1 MRLILHIL
9 LLPLVNRYVLSLQLI
24 VDQGLKFNPLRVLFI
39 LIFVELGFD
48 FFEKLFTDFAL
59 KLWLV
64 EIDQDLPINF
74 KEARE
79 IELEV
84 VFCEDFDEFSV
95 LLTLALKEGLQ
106 FEKATLK
113 GIIFFKLGWTRTG
126 SFVFQW
132 EFFCDTFHDAPN
144 HFRLFSL
151 SVQLVLKLLSW
162 DLLIVGYDLFLLDWF
177 EEDIG
182 DFGRL
187 FIRVRKVFFY
197 QRFYPSVTF

>member
-1 MRLILHIL
+1 MDLLTEENVCYFFLDITTLNSLLKLNTHLCNQVRLILHIL

-113 GIIFFKLGWTRTG
+113 GIIFFKLG
-126 SFVFQW
+126 
-132 EFFCDTFHDAPN
+132 
-144 HFRLFSL
+144 
-151 SVQLVLKLLSW
+151 
-162 DLLIVGYDLFLLDWF
+162 
-177 EEDIG
+177 
-182 DFGRL
+182 
-187 FIRVRKVFFY
+187 
-197 QRFYPSVTF
+197 